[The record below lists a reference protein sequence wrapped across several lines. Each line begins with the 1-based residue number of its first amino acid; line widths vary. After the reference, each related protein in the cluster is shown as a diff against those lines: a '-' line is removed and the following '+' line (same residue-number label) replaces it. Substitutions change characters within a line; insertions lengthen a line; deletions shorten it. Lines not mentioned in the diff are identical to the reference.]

1 MLVLLVCTKQNSSD
15 KVENCRLDESISRA
29 NDQNYNGEEV
39 IERNKKLAKAFLCK
53 LQCRP
58 ALDFSKEF
66 LPRAAAFLVSLVSKL
81 R

>member
-53 LQCRP
+53 LQCSVGP
-58 ALDFSKEF
+58 VLDFYQG
-66 LPRAAAFLVSLVSKL
+66 VSSS
-81 R
+81 